1 MSSSEKPC
9 GCDPNMKFIPTK
21 ENDGCGCESSADP
34 KSIEEVECG
43 CGGSGKNDS
52 SSGTECGCTSGK
64 SSEADSKRNKLK
76 VVTAPRIYRDRRP
89 VKGEVVTVIDVNFD
103 SSGIDLVDVWSRAV
117 PRGEVHEIMI
127 WNPLAEG
134 DDAAA
139 IAFIEITQGGN
150 IVNGDEVRLDGE
162 AIGNLAGFDY
172 NHMPN
177 HMNIVVETGSLNLPI
192 KLGNVVEFVPN
203 PMLSLLVDDQ
213 CC

>member
-1 MSSSEKPC
+1 LSTNEKPC
-9 GCDPNMKFIPTK
+9 GCAPSLKKSLTD
-21 ENDGCGCESSADP
+21 ES
-34 KSIEEVECG
+34 VECG
-43 CGGSGKNDS
+43 CETGTEQKSANEVGCSYGGNEKKDTNSK
-52 SSGTECGCTSGK
+52 TECGCTSDK
-64 SSEADSKRNKLK
+64 SSDRGIKRGKLK

-103 SSGIDLVDVWSRAV
+103 SSGIDLVDAWSRAI

-127 WNPLAEG
+127 WNPLEEG

-139 IAFIEITQGGN
+139 VAFIEVTQSGN

-177 HMNIVVETGSLNLPI
+177 HMNLVVETGSLDLKV
-192 KLGNVVEFVPN
+192 KLGSVLEFVPN

>member
-1 MSSSEKPC
+1 MSSSKKAC
-9 GCDPNMKFIPTK
+9 GCSPNLKVGPTM
-21 ENDGCGCESSADP
+21 EDDRCSCESSGDP
-34 KSIEEVECG
+34 KSVPEVGCG
-43 CGGSGKNDS
+43 CGGGEIIDS

-64 SSEADSKRNKLK
+64 SSDVGTKRGKLK
-76 VVTAPRIYRDRRP
+76 VVAAPRIYRDRRP
-89 VKGEVVTVIDVNFD
+89 VKGEVVTVIDVSFD
-103 SSGIDLVDVWSRAV
+103 SSGIDLVDAWSRAV
-117 PRGEVHEIMI
+117 PRGDVHEIMI
-127 WNPLAEG
+127 WNPLEEG

-177 HMNIVVETGSLNLPI
+177 HINIVVETGSLDLKV
-192 KLGNVVEFVPN
+192 KLGSVLEFVPN
-203 PMLSLLVDDQ
+203 PMLPLLDEKK